1 MAASF
6 RSLPKWLRWSVR
18 LALLIGLVSAGG
30 WAANQWHQPPPAMS
44 SPTLPEER
52 TLPAVGAWGRIAPQ
66 GEVLDLG
73 PPTGMD
79 GVRVQKLLVEE
90 GDLVHRGDV
99 IAVLD
104 TFDQRE
110 AAVREAQAQRSV
122 AEAKLA
128 QAKEGAKPAEIAA
141 QQAMV
146 TKAQTELDHAQA
158 EYARWKALA
167 DQKFASQENV
177 AEKELLR
184 NQAREALRQANAQVE
199 ALRTVR
205 PVDVALATAELG
217 KAISAIERAEADLA
231 AAQIKAP
238 SDGRILRV
246 HARPG
251 QRIGDKGVVEFGNTG
266 VMYAVAEVYEA
277 DFPRVKVGQS
287 ARLRVPSLGE
297 DLHGTVER
305 LGWMVGR
312 KVTLNNDPIS
322 DTDARV
328 IEVRIRIKAADTER
342 VAALSNARV
351 EIRINVD
358 R

>member
-1 MAASF
+1 MSTTS
-6 RSLPKWLRWSVR
+6 RSKSAWGRWSLGILV
-18 LALLIGLVSAGG
+18 LVGLVSAAG
-30 WAANQWHQPPPAMS
+30 WATTQWQHATP
-44 SPTLPEER
+44 PTLPSQPEER

-90 GDLVHRGDV
+90 GDQVRRGDV

-104 TFDQRE
+104 TFEQRD
-110 AAVREAQAQRSV
+110 AAVREAQAQRAV

-146 TKAQTELDHAQA
+146 TKVQTELDHAQA
-158 EYARWKALA
+158 DLDRWQALA
-167 DQKFASQENV
+167 DQKFASPENV
-177 AEKELLR
+177 AAKELQR
-184 NQAREALRQANAQVE
+184 NQAREALRQANAQLE

-217 KAISAIERAEADLA
+217 KATAAIDRAQADLA
-231 AAQIKAP
+231 VTQIVAP

-251 QRIGDKGVVEFGNTG
+251 QRIGEKGVVEFGNTDA
-266 VMYAVAEVYEA
+266 MYAIAEVYEA

-287 ARLRVPSLGE
+287 ARLHVPSLGE
-297 DLHGTVER
+297 DLQGEVER

-312 KVTLNNDPIS
+312 KITLNNDPIS

-328 IEVRIRIKAADTER
+328 IEVRIRIAAADAAR

>member
-1 MAASF
+1 MTASIK
-6 RSLPKWLRWSVR
+6 SLPKGSRWLIGI
-18 LALLIGLVSAGG
+18 ALLIGLVSAAG
-30 WAANQWHQPPPAMS
+30 WGATQWQHTSPPNL
-44 SPTLPEER
+44 PTTPGER
-52 TLPAVGAWGRIAPQ
+52 TLPAVGAWGRIAPH

-90 GDLVHRGDV
+90 GDLVHHGEV

-104 TFDQRE
+104 TFAQRD
-110 AAVREAQAQRSV
+110 AAVRVAQAERLI

-128 QAKEGAKPAEIAA
+128 QAQAGAKPAELAA
-141 QQAMV
+141 QQALI
-146 TKAQTELDHAQA
+146 TKSQTELDHAQA
-158 EYARWKALA
+158 EHARWQALA
-167 DQKFASQENV
+167 DQKFASAENV
-177 AEKELLR
+177 AAKELLR
-184 NQAREALRQANAQVE
+184 NQAREALRQANAQLE

-217 KAISAIERAEADLA
+217 KADAAIERAEADLA
-231 AAQIKAP
+231 VTQIRAP

-251 QRIGDKGVVEFGNTG
+251 QRIGDKGVVEFGNTTA
-266 VMYAVAEVYEA
+266 MYAVAEVYEA
-277 DFPRVKVGQS
+277 DFHRVQVGQT
-287 ARLRVPSLGE
+287 ARLRVPSLDKE
-297 DLHGTVER
+297 LHGKVER

-328 IEVRIRIKAADTER
+328 VEVHIRIDDADTAR